1 LRISIPARLVV
12 VVDRCTCGAVPPEDA
27 RFCHKCGRP
36 LYEADIARIAAQD
49 APPQPVIQ
57 AAVPS
62 AKPVGVS
69 FKNFRALA
77 ITTFMAG
84 TAFVISGVAAVVSPL
99 LFPLVLLAAGF
110 FAAVIYKNQ
119 AAGPI
124 STAAGALLG
133 WMTGL
138 WLFIVFALAAISPAG
153 AQAIKQMQSVP
164 EFSQLMSK
172 DPHQLVLIFAVSGFC
187 FVTLIPGL
195 GGLLGALL
203 SMKGRHSS

>member
-1 LRISIPARLVV
+1 
-12 VVDRCTCGAVPPEDA
+12 
-27 RFCHKCGRP
+27 

-138 WLFIVFALAAISPAG
+138 WLFIVFALAAISHAG

>member
-1 LRISIPARLVV
+1 MSAPTPA
-12 VVDRCTCGAVPPEDA
+12 A
-27 RFCHKCGRP
+27 
-36 LYEADIARIAAQD
+36 IAA
-49 APPQPVIQ
+49 
-57 AAVPS
+57 
-62 AKPVGVS
+62 AKTTGVS

-99 LFPLVLLAAGF
+99 LFPVVLLAAGF
-110 FAAVIYKNQ
+110 FAAVIYKSQ
-119 AAGPI
+119 AAAPI

-138 WLFIVFALAAISPAG
+138 WLFIVFALAAVSPAG

-164 EFSQLMSK
+164 EFSELMAK
-172 DPHQLVLIFAVSGFC
+172 DPHQLMLILAVSGFC

-203 SMKGRHSS
+203 SLKGRHSS